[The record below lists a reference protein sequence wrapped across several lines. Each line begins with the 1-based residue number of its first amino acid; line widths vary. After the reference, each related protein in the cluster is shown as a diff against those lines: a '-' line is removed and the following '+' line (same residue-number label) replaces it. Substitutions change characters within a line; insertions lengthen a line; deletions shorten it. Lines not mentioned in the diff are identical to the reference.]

1 MGIVPKKHAVSRPAL
16 TLGVAAI
23 LASACPGVVMAQGA
37 AAKAGTRAPITDCPK
52 VKAQPNNAAQIAHMI
67 QCAREGERTG
77 TITILTNIAVQ
88 IGKPRKYI
96 EFTDKGNYG
105 IDPSAPVLPLR
116 GSLDRY
122 VCNPI
127 THKIAGDAYSV
138 ETEGKNCVIVHERK
152 AEGTC
157 IRTAFGERACTM
169 SELVHPG
176 EWVSNQRRRADG

>member
-1 MGIVPKKHAVSRPAL
+1 MGIVAKNRAVRRAAL

-23 LASACPGVVMAQGA
+23 LATACPGVALAQPSKTGTRQPITNCPP
-37 AAKAGTRAPITDCPK
+37 AKAM
-52 VKAQPNNAAQIAHMI
+52 PNNAAQITRLI

-88 IGKPRKYI
+88 FGATRKYI

-105 IDPSAPVLPLR
+105 IDPAAPVLPLR

-122 VCNPI
+122 ICNPI

-138 ETEGKNCVIVHERK
+138 ETQGKNCMIVHERK
-152 AEGTC
+152 AEGSCVRST
-157 IRTAFGERACTM
+157 FGDWSCTM
-169 SELVHPG
+169 IDLVHPD
-176 EWVSNQRRRADG
+176 EWAHDQPPPR